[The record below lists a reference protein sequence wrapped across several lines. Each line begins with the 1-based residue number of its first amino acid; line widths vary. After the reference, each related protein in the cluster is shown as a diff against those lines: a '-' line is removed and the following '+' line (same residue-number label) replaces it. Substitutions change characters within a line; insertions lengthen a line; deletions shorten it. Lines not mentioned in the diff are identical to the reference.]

1 MPDSGLILTLAGGL
15 TAALVL
21 GYITQRI
28 GLSPI
33 AGYLIA
39 GIVVGPHSPGFV
51 ANADY
56 AEQLASVGVIL
67 LMFGVGLQFHVEDLV
82 AMRRTAIPG
91 ALAGMTAAVALGSV
105 GAHAIGWSSLSAIV
119 FGLTLSVSSTVVLVR
134 VLADTRQ
141 LHTQNGHVAIAWLV
155 VEDILTVLVLVILPT
170 LASPTL
176 STVTVEKGIAI
187 ALVKMTALV
196 AIAVPVGGQLVPRL
210 LDRVAATRS
219 RELFTLAVLVLALG
233 LAVAA
238 ATLFGVSIA
247 LGAFVAGLVVGRSD
261 YSIRATGDALPMRDA
276 FSVLFFVSVGM
287 LLNPG
292 QLTNQVVLLMIAVA
306 VVVFVKPLVAFA
318 MLLLLRYPSRVALT
332 VPAALAQIG
341 EFSFILANFGR
352 ELRLLPAEATNV
364 IVAVSILTI
373 VINPIGARLIP
384 LADRWLTRWMSRSS
398 YRAAE
403 DEATS
408 SSLISNERA
417 VVIGYGPTGQTVSRL
432 LRENGISPTIVDL
445 NMDSVRT
452 LHQENMSAVYG
463 DARVPET
470 LISAGVRHAST
481 LVISG
486 AMPET
491 DEIVVRAREL
501 NPDLRVLARASYL
514 RDLPPLKAAGVEEA
528 FSGEGEVAL
537 AMTEAVLRQ
546 LGATPD
552 QIDRE
557 RDRVRRD
564 LFGGT
569 A

>member
-1 MPDSGLILTLAGGL
+1 
-15 TAALVL
+15 
-21 GYITQRI
+21 
-28 GLSPI
+28 
-33 AGYLIA
+33 
-39 GIVVGPHSPGFV
+39 
-51 ANADY
+51 
-56 AEQLASVGVIL
+56 
-67 LMFGVGLQFHVEDLV
+67 
-82 AMRRTAIPG
+82 
-91 ALAGMTAAVALGSV
+91 
-105 GAHAIGWSSLSAIV
+105 
-119 FGLTLSVSSTVVLVR
+119 
-134 VLADTRQ
+134 
-141 LHTQNGHVAIAWLV
+141 
-155 VEDILTVLVLVILPT
+155 
-170 LASPTL
+170 
-176 STVTVEKGIAI
+176 
-187 ALVKMTALV
+187 
-196 AIAVPVGGQLVPRL
+196 
-210 LDRVAATRS
+210 
-219 RELFTLAVLVLALG
+219 
-233 LAVAA
+233 
-238 ATLFGVSIA
+238 
-247 LGAFVAGLVVGRSD
+247 
-261 YSIRATGDALPMRDA
+261 
-276 FSVLFFVSVGM
+276 
-287 LLNPG
+287 
-292 QLTNQVVLLMIAVA
+292 MIAVA

-384 LADRWLTRWMSRSS
+384 HADRWLTRWMSRSS